1 MNRLYKRLCDVCDSY
16 STLQYRRPT
25 QTQKTIQSPMLI
37 KLEIR
42 YVYLGPYVNAMN
54 AITMNGQLMAAL

>member
-1 MNRLYKRLCDVCDSY
+1 MNRLYKHLCDVCNSY

-25 QTQKTIQSPMLI
+25 QTQKTIPSPMLV

-42 YVYLGPYVNAMN
+42 CVYLGPYMN
-54 AITMNGQLMAAL
+54 AINAIAMNGQLMAAL

>member
-1 MNRLYKRLCDVCDSY
+1 
-16 STLQYRRPT
+16 
-25 QTQKTIQSPMLI
+25 MLI